1 MSAQLDFWYAVL
13 VIAAMALNTFITRC
27 GYLLFGDHIPLSPS
41 VRRALKYAPVAA
53 LAAIVVPEMAPW
65 TVDGPQLDLRLLA
78 GLSAIPVFLISR
90 SITLTMVVGMMV
102 LWGTRWLVG

>member
-1 MSAQLDFWYAVL
+1 MSGELDIWYAVL
-13 VIAAMALNTFITRC
+13 VIAALTLSTVITRC
-27 GYLLFGDHIPLSPS
+27 SYLLFGDRIPLSPA

-65 TVDGPQLDLRLLA
+65 TAAGPQWDWRLLA
-78 GLSAIPVFLISR
+78 GLSAIPVFLLSR

-102 LWGTRWLVG
+102 LWGCRWLFG

>member
-1 MSAQLDFWYAVL
+1 MNGQLDLWYAVL
-13 VIAAMALNTFITRC
+13 AIAALTLNTVITRC
-27 GYLLFGDHIPLSPS
+27 GYLLFGDRIPLSPA

-65 TVDGPQLDLRLLA
+65 TAAGPQWDWRLIA
-78 GLSAIPVFLISR
+78 GLAAVPAFLLSR

-102 LWGTRWLVG
+102 LWGCRWLFG